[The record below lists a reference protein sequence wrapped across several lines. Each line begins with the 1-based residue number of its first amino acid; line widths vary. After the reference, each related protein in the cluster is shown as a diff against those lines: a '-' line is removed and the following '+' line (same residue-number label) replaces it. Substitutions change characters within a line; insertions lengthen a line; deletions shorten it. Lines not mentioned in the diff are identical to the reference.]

1 MSFWKTEP
9 RYQHYTFPPF
19 TDDDVKK
26 VEENLNI
33 KLPESYLAFLKEQNG
48 GVPKKCHYYIPKL
61 KDYITIS
68 RFFGLQE
75 LAEHIL
81 TDEWGYPDIGAA
93 IAICP
98 SGGHE
103 LVFLDYTKRKNK
115 EPCVS
120 FVNQEKNY
128 CITVLADTFEEF
140 LNKLTDSV

>member
-1 MSFWKTEP
+1 MNFWKTNP
-9 RYQHYTFPPF
+9 RYHHYTLPPF
-19 TDDDVKK
+19 TDEDVRK
-26 VEENLNI
+26 VETYLGI
-33 KLPESYLAFLKEQNG
+33 QLPQSYLTFLKKQNG
-48 GVPKKCHYYIPKL
+48 GIPKKCHCYVPRL

-75 LAEHIL
+75 LADHIL

-103 LVFLDYTKRKNK
+103 LVFLDYTKCKNE

-128 CITVLADTFEEF
+128 RITVLANTFEEF